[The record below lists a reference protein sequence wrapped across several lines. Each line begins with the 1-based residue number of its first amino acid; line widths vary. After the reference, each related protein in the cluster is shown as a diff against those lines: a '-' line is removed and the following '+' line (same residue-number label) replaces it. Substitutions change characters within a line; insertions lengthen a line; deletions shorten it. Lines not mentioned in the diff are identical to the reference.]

1 MQRVLM
7 ILLIALMGLPAV
19 KTLQEPIHS
28 RLFLTHVTVIDATGS
43 LPKPDMT
50 VEINEGQISSIRSS
64 SEAFIPNDA
73 VVVDAT
79 GKFLI
84 PGLWDMH
91 VHLLQEERIKKSFP
105 MLLANGVLGIRDMG
119 SPSEELEKISQ
130 WRGQIETGEISGPH
144 IIASGPMIDGAT
156 PMFAHL
162 SISAKDEIEARQ
174 DVDFLKQS
182 GVDFIKVYSLLSRKA
197 YFAIADEAK
206 KQHIPFA
213 GHVPDSVSAL
223 EAANAGQRSIEHLS
237 GVLLACSL
245 REEYLRKILVK
256 ARAQSDPAIL
266 YDALRLVQTEATET
280 YSREK
285 AEALFLRFTQQGTC
299 QVPTLVGIWNVP
311 PARAESSFDY
321 PGLKFTPFDL
331 HNNLSAG
338 NTCCLDRTIFN
349 GFAFED
355 AEKVLEI
362 IQTMH
367 SQGVEFMAGTDAPN
381 FWAVAGRGLHEELAL
396 FVKAGFTP
404 MEALQTATRNPAK
417 YLGMLDWLGTVEEG
431 KAADLVLLEANPL
444 EEIRNTQKIAAI
456 ILQGKL
462 ILKEELLRIQHTD
475 SSVQ

>member
-7 ILLIALMGLPAV
+7 ILLIALMGLPTV
-19 KTLQEPIHS
+19 KTLQEPVHN

-50 VEINEGQISSIRSS
+50 VEINQGRIISIRPSR
-64 SEAFIPNDA
+64 EAFIANDA
-73 VVVDAT
+73 VVMNAT

-91 VHLLQEERIKKSFP
+91 VHFLREERIKKAFP
-105 MLLANGVLGIRDMG
+105 LLLANGILGIRDMG

-130 WRGQIETGEISGPH
+130 WRRQIETGEIPGPR
-144 IIASGPMIDGAT
+144 IVASGPMIDGAT

-162 SISAKDEIEARQ
+162 SVPAKDEIEARQ
-174 DVDFLKQS
+174 DVSFLKQS
-182 GVDFIKVYSLLSRKA
+182 GVDSIKVYSLLSRKA

-206 KQHIPFA
+206 KQRIPFV

-223 EAANAGQRSIEHLS
+223 EATNAGQRSIEHLS

-245 REEYLRKILVK
+245 REEYLRKILVE

-266 YDALRLVQTEATET
+266 YDALRLVQTEAAET

-285 AEALFLRFTQQGTC
+285 AEFLFLRFMKQETW
-299 QVPTLVGIWNVP
+299 QVPTLAGIWNVQ
-311 PARAESSFDY
+311 PASAESRLDH
-321 PGLKFTPFDL
+321 PALKSTPFDL
-331 HNNLSAG
+331 HKNLSAG
-338 NTCCLDRTIFN
+338 KACCLDRTIFN

-355 AEKVLEI
+355 AEKILEI
-362 IQTMH
+362 IQTMR

-381 FWAVAGRGLHEELAL
+381 FWAVAGSGLHEELAL

-444 EEIRNTQKIAAI
+444 EEIRNTHKIAAI
-456 ILQGKL
+456 ILNGKL
-462 ILKEELLRIQHTD
+462 ILIEDLLRSQHTD
-475 SSVQ
+475 NSAQ